1 MSNSMSN
8 LSEDGGEHGSTDGLV
23 LQHTDLSG
31 LRARRSAKDRQ
42 EEVEEKEVKAKEVEA
57 KEVKAKEVEEEK
69 KKKEEKEDSRSSA
82 EALSQEDMRPLA
94 EQLVE
99 WAGKNPIPAAVA
111 SLMLVL
117 LFLLTQTF

>member
-1 MSNSMSN
+1 MSN
-8 LSEDGGEHGSTDGLV
+8 LSEGDGQLGSTEGLV
-23 LQHTDLSG
+23 LKHTDPTG
-31 LRARRSAKDRQ
+31 IRARHSAKDRQ
-42 EEVEEKEVKAKEVEA
+42 EEEEGMEG
-57 KEVKAKEVEEEK
+57 
-69 KKKEEKEDSRSSA
+69 DRRSS